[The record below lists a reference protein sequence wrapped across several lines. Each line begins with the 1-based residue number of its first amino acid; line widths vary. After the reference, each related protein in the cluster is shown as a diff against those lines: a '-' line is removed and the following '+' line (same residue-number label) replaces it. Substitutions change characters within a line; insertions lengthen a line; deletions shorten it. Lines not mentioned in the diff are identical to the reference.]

1 MLHGRLREL
10 LRLLLAAETPVTSS
24 VIAANVKVTTR
35 TVRNDI
41 KELQT
46 IVEKH
51 GASIQ
56 SVRGS
61 GYKLLIR
68 NEQPFKNW
76 LQDNFQQNSTVPIFP
91 GERLDYLMKRML
103 L

>member
-46 IVEKH
+46 TAHPFNLSE
-51 GASIQ
+51 GAAISC
-56 SVRGS
+56 
-61 GYKLLIR
+61 
-68 NEQPFKNW
+68 
-76 LQDNFQQNSTVPIFP
+76 
-91 GERLDYLMKRML
+91 
-103 L
+103 

>member
-68 NEQPFKNW
+68 NEQPFKTG
-76 LQDNFQQNSTVPIFP
+76 FRTISSRTAPCRFFP
-91 GERLDYLMKRML
+91 MNG
-103 L
+103 

>member
-46 IVEKH
+46 IVENTAH
-51 GASIQ
+51 PFNLSEGAAISC
-56 SVRGS
+56 
-61 GYKLLIR
+61 
-68 NEQPFKNW
+68 
-76 LQDNFQQNSTVPIFP
+76 
-91 GERLDYLMKRML
+91 
-103 L
+103 

>member
-68 NEQPFKNW
+68 NEQPFKNMSR
-76 LQDNFQQNSTVPIFP
+76 FCEKCKTGFFYIAV
-91 GERLDYLMKRML
+91 YLYKYL
-103 L
+103 LI